1 VLPRRFKIHHRFL
14 PRRRVAAIIRTL
26 RHPRRDRP
34 EPAAIFRCR
43 VRPHDPADV
52 AGAVEHVVV
61 VVRPGARGLP
71 TNGREAFPRLGP
83 NLALFPMSRWPMPRS
98 ETIRRRP

>member
-34 EPAAIFRCR
+34 EPAAIFRR
-43 VRPHDPADV
+43 RMRLHDAPEELT
-52 AGAVEHVVV
+52 AVEHIVI
-61 VVRPGARGLP
+61 VVRPLAARAAFGGAL
-71 TNGREAFPRLGP
+71 
-83 NLALFPMSRWPMPRS
+83 
-98 ETIRRRP
+98 